1 MRPRL
6 PGRPVALEMTLR
18 LLTVL
23 LTATLLSQPLA
34 GCGVAYH
41 GAQVRPG
48 VSAEGKVRVLPITAE
63 SVLVANAAPYQ
74 PRQLPGYFRQT
85 AGLGG
90 PLSPP
95 VAAPEATLQ
104 RVSRPDSPPLRL
116 PPPLP
121 PASYRI
127 GVGDVVLLATP
138 RDGTTVGQL
147 TGILA
152 AQTARQGYTVQ
163 DDGAISVPT
172 VGRVQIAGQ
181 TVDDAE
187 ATLFQ
192 SFLDRKIDPTFS
204 LEIAEFHSQKVAVGG
219 AVAAPG
225 MVPVTLAPLHL
236 DAALAA
242 VGGVKS
248 ADLETAQLRLFR
260 DGKLYQLPL
269 KAVQDDPAVAQL
281 PLAAGDSL
289 FVDTGY
295 ALDKAAAY
303 FEQQIRLATFQQAE
317 RKSRLEAL
325 QTEVALRRAELSES
339 RDTFATRLDLGAE
352 ARDYVYVTGE
362 IGKQRRYPLPFD
374 RKASLADAL
383 YDGGGGLTSASA
395 NPKEIYVLRGS
406 ADPLEYDSIT
416 AWHLD
421 ARNMAAMLLATRFDL
436 HANDVIF
443 VAAQPVQHWSNVVK
457 ALTPS
462 LLVSSVN
469 AVSE

>member
-1 MRPRL
+1 
-6 PGRPVALEMTLR
+6 MTLR

-23 LTATLLSQPLA
+23 LTATMLSQTLG

-41 GAQVRPG
+41 GAKVRPG

-90 PLSPP
+90 TLAAP
-95 VAAPEATLQ
+95 VAAPEATLP
-104 RVSRPDSPPLRL
+104 RLARPAPPQMRL
-116 PPPLP
+116 PPPLA

-138 RDGTTVGQL
+138 RDGSTVGQL

-163 DDGAISVPT
+163 DDGTISVPT

-204 LEIAEFHSQKVAVGG
+204 LEIAEFRSQNVAIGG
-219 AVAAPG
+219 DVAAPG
-225 MVPVTLAPLHL
+225 VVPVTLAPLHL

-248 ADLETAQLRLFR
+248 ADADTALVRLHR
-260 DGKLYQLPL
+260 GGKLYQMPL
-269 KAVQDDPAVAQL
+269 KAVQDDPAVGQL

-289 FVDTGY
+289 FVDSGY
-295 ALDKAAAY
+295 ALDRAAAY
-303 FEQQIRLATFQQAE
+303 FEQQITLANFRQAE

-325 QTEVALRRAELSES
+325 QTEVALRRSELSEA
-339 RDTFATRLDLGAE
+339 RETFATRLDLGAE
-352 ARDYVYVTGE
+352 ARDHVYLTGE
-362 IGKQRRYPLPFD
+362 IGKQSRYPLPFD
-374 RKASLADAL
+374 RKATLADAL
-383 YDGGGGLTSASA
+383 YDAGGGLSTASS

-406 ADPLEYDSIT
+406 ADPLEYDAIT

-421 ARNMAAMLLATRFDL
+421 AGNMAAMLLATRFDL

-443 VAAQPVQHWSNVVK
+443 VAAQPVQHWSNVIK

-469 AVSE
+469 AVAE